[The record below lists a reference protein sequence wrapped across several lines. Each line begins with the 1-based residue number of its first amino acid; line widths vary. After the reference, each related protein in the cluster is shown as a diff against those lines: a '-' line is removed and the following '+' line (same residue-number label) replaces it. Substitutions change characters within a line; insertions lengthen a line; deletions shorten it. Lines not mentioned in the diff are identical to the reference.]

1 MLQDRRGKG
10 IKMFAADASGPKI
23 FRIDPAAISG
33 EAIREA
39 AAILRSG
46 GVVIYPTE
54 TFYALGAVPTIEKA
68 VERVFEIKG
77 RDIGKAL
84 PLIASDL
91 QAVLCAASQ
100 WPEPAAKLARLFWP
114 GPLSLIVPASA
125 SLPPA
130 LHAGTGKIAV
140 RVSSHPVASL
150 LARASGGLI
159 ISTSA
164 NLAGGP
170 AAESPSRID
179 AGLLASV
186 EAVLDAGNLPGG
198 FPSTIVDVS
207 DHPAVLVREGKI
219 APKEILMALEGR
231 SERFAPG

>member
-1 MLQDRRGKG
+1 
-10 IKMFAADASGPKI
+10 MFAEIASGPKI
-23 FRIDPAAISG
+23 FRVDPAAISG

-39 AAILRSG
+39 AAILRFG

-54 TFYALGAVPTIEKA
+54 TFYALGAIPAIEKA

-77 RDIGKAL
+77 RDVGKAL

-91 QAVLCAASQ
+91 EAVLGAASD
-100 WPEPAAKLARLFWP
+100 WLEPADTLARLFWP
-114 GPLSLIVPASA
+114 GPLSLIIPASA

-140 RVSSHPVASL
+140 RVSSHPVAL
-150 LARASGGLI
+150 MLARACGGLI

-164 NLAGGP
+164 NLAGG
-170 AAESPSRID
+170 AAPQNTASLN

-186 EAVLDAGNLPGG
+186 AAMLDAGDLPGG

-207 DHPAVLVREGKI
+207 VHPATLVREGKI
-219 APKEILMALEGR
+219 APEAISKALGVKTETLRAG
-231 SERFAPG
+231 AGT